1 MLLGFK
7 RQRSATD
14 RDVDR
19 AAQDPSAACH
29 PRRLGRYCWLV
40 EPASA
45 RGRPA
50 RWARGLLYCGLAA
63 GPVFVTIFLAE
74 GAIREGYR
82 PSRHPVSSLALGPRG
97 QVQTTNFAVTR
108 TLVLAG
114 AGFNQSPLLV
124 NLAGLF
130 QRASIVTGFGW
141 LTTISA
147 RALTRASAGPAR
159 KRST

>member
-19 AAQDPSAACH
+19 AAQDPSA
-29 PRRLGRYCWLV
+29 
-40 EPASA
+40 
-45 RGRPA
+45 
-50 RWARGLLYCGLAA
+50 
-63 GPVFVTIFLAE
+63 AE

-97 QVQTTNFAVTR
+97 QVQTANFTVTR

-147 RALTRASAGPAR
+147 QALTRASAAPAR
-159 KRST
+159 KPST